1 MNLKIAR
8 RVDMPK
14 KRKKAAKKKVAKKK
28 VAKKRVAKKKVAK
41 KKPARKKA
49 AKKAV
54 RKVRCQGK
62 TKDGKRCKRMVTPP
76 AKFCYLHK

>member
-1 MNLKIAR
+1 MRLNLRIAR

-14 KRKKAAKKKVAKKK
+14 KKRKVAKKK
-28 VAKKRVAKKKVAK
+28 VAKRKPAAKKATK
-41 KKPARKKA
+41 KKPAKKKA
-49 AKKAV
+49 VKKAV

>member
-1 MNLKIAR
+1 
-8 RVDMPK
+8 MPK
-14 KRKKAAKKKVAKKK
+14 KKRKVAKKKVAKKK
-28 VAKKRVAKKKVAK
+28 VATRKAAK

-49 AKKAV
+49 VKKAP

-76 AKFCYLHK
+76 GKFCYLHK